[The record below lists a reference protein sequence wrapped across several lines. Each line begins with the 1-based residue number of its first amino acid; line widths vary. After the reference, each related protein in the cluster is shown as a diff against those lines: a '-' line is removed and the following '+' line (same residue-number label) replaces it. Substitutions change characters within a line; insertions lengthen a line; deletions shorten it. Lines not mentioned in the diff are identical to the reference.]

1 MNFSRSSTNRIPSRR
16 GLKDVT
22 NSLNDDCAPGLVR
35 KKETVD
41 HSLRSSAFS
50 AGSDRVVGSKRSSD
64 TESSANVPGKI
75 ESKSRNNP
83 ISYQYSGYCDDIDG
97 PDQNNPLCATEY
109 VDDMYEYFRSKE
121 ESTSVKP
128 NYMESQRHINERM
141 RAILL
146 DWLVEVHLKFKLV
159 PETLY
164 LCVNLIDRFLK
175 DREVSRQKLQ
185 LVGVTC
191 LLIASK
197 YEEIYP
203 PEFQDLV
210 YICDSAYSKNE
221 IISMEETVLKTL
233 KYQITIPSAHAFLVR
248 YLKAA
253 HADKKMVQ
261 LSCYF
266 LDGTLQSYNLLRYLP
281 SELAAAS
288 VLLARRIVGRNS
300 WSPTLL
306 KYAQYREEDVVPIA
320 RAILAEKSA
329 INAELKAVTKK
340 YSSNRYGA
348 VARINM
354 VSLGD
359 LQEGILQE
367 EGILHSK
374 QNRN

>member
-1 MNFSRSSTNRIPSRR
+1 MNFTRSSLNQVTTRR
-16 GLKDVT
+16 GLRDVT
-22 NSLNDDCAPGLVR
+22 NASREDSAPGLVL
-35 KKETVD
+35 KAGTAD
-41 HSLRSSAFS
+41 NSLRSSALT
-50 AGSDRVVGSKRSSD
+50 ARPDEHIKVTRNNANRTLRSSNLNAQPQESNRSND
-64 TESSANVPGKI
+64 TENNTNLLSNI
-75 ESKSRNNP
+75 ESTQNYP
-83 ISYQYSGYCDDIDG
+83 ASYQYSGHCDNIDER
-97 PDQNNPLCATEY
+97 DQDDPLCATEY
-109 VDDMYEYFRSKE
+109 VEDMYEYFRSKE
-121 ESTSVKP
+121 GMTSVQP

-141 RAILL
+141 RAILV

-203 PEFQDLV
+203 PELRDLV
-210 YICDSAYSKNE
+210 YICDSAYTKTE
-221 IISMEETVLKTL
+221 ILNMEETVLKAL

-261 LSCYF
+261 ISCYI

-306 KYAQYREEDVVPIA
+306 KYAQYREESVVPIA
-320 RAILAEKSA
+320 REILAEKSA
-329 INAELKAVTKK
+329 SNAELKAVTKK
-340 YSSNRYGA
+340 YNSNRYGA
-348 VARINM
+348 VASISM
-354 VSLGD
+354 PID
-359 LQEGILQE
+359 F
-367 EGILHSK
+367 
-374 QNRN
+374 

>member
-1 MNFSRSSTNRIPSRR
+1 MNFTRSSLNQVTTRR
-16 GLKDVT
+16 GLRDVT
-22 NSLNDDCAPGLVR
+22 NASREDVAPGIVL
-35 KKETVD
+35 KAGMAD
-41 HSLRSSAFS
+41 NSLRSSALN
-50 AGSDRVVGSKRSSD
+50 ARPEEPVKLTRNNANRTLRSSNLNTRPQESNLSE
-64 TESSANVPGKI
+64 TENNRNLPSNI
-75 ESKSRNNP
+75 ESTQNYP
-83 ISYQYSGYCDDIDG
+83 VSYQYSGHCDDIDER
-97 PDQNNPLCATEY
+97 DQDDPLCATEY
-109 VDDMYEYFRSKE
+109 VEDMYEYFRSKE
-121 ESTSVKP
+121 GMTSVQP

-141 RAILL
+141 RAILV

-203 PEFQDLV
+203 PELRDLV
-210 YICDSAYSKNE
+210 YICDSAYTKTE
-221 IISMEETVLKTL
+221 ILNMEETVLKAL

-261 LSCYF
+261 ISCYI

-306 KYAQYREEDVVPIA
+306 KYAQYREESVVPIA
-320 RAILAEKSA
+320 REILAEKSA
-329 INAELKAVTKK
+329 SNAELKAVTKK
-340 YSSNRYGA
+340 YNSNRYGA
-348 VARINM
+348 VASICM
-354 VSLGD
+354 PID
-359 LQEGILQE
+359 F
-367 EGILHSK
+367 
-374 QNRN
+374 